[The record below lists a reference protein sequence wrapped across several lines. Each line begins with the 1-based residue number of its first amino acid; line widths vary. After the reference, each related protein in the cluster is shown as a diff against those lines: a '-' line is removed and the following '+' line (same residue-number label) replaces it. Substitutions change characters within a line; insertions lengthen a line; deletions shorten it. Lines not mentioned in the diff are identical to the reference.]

1 MTLDDADTIRRF
13 VSQIKRQLERSDL
26 TGVTSPSTT
35 QHDQPTDQHDL
46 SIDTAD
52 AELTDGYEKSNV
64 AKTPP
69 HTTVA
74 GQDNHRLASPE
85 AHPQP
90 SPHVSGIKAPYNTP
104 KTAASSPRLVAAN
117 THNQDVAEAF
127 SDYVNTV
134 NTRPLSESMWAPGSA
149 RHKPSVLS
157 GARSTNAL
165 TPIKAVEPNP
175 AINDTFDR
183 MSFRAADPGLKIG
196 ENLIG
201 DHVTRYMPS
210 KTPPS
215 AVNKFSI
222 LADKTQ
228 GGMVD
233 DVVQAKFEKAS
244 DEDLERSAQTDMVDK
259 FQEVQIKA
267 DAAAEE
273 DLPDTVPIDRVGKE
287 NEKPS
292 TSKANVPPH
301 LRATGVSSQQPVK
314 AETESPCPE
323 GLGLDAKGKVATPS
337 SVKDTVR
344 ATTNGVEHKI
354 TTGSAGPKPLTD
366 PPSQTEDLE
375 NKQIFNTWPKQE
387 ERSKPG
393 LF

>member
-1 MTLDDADTIRRF
+1 MTLDDADTIQRF
-13 VSQIKRQLERSDL
+13 VSQIKRQLEHSDL
-26 TGVTSPSTT
+26 TGVTSPST
-35 QHDQPTDQHDL
+35 QHDRPTNQHEL
-46 SIDTAD
+46 NINTAD
-52 AELTDGYEKSNV
+52 TEHTDGYEKSNV
-64 AKTPP
+64 AKTSP

-74 GQDNHRLASPE
+74 GQDNHHLTSPE

-104 KTAASSPRLVAAN
+104 KTAASSPRLVTAN
-117 THNQDVAEAF
+117 THNQEVAEAF

-149 RHKPSVLS
+149 RYKPSVFS
-157 GARSTNAL
+157 GARSTNVL

-183 MSFRAADPGLKIG
+183 MSFRVADPSHKIG

-201 DHVTRYMPS
+201 DHVTRYMFS
-210 KTPPS
+210 KTLPS
-215 AVNKFSI
+215 AVNKFSV

-228 GGMVD
+228 EGMD
-233 DVVQAKFEKAS
+233 DGDVQAKFEKAS
-244 DEDLERSAQTDMVDK
+244 DELERPAQIDMVDK
-259 FQEVQIKA
+259 VQKVQIKA
-267 DAAAEE
+267 DAAAKE
-273 DLPDTVPIDRVGKE
+273 DLLDTAPIDRVGKE
-287 NEKPS
+287 NEKPC

-301 LRATGVSSQQPVK
+301 LRATRVSSQQPVK

-323 GLGLDAKGKVATPS
+323 GLGLDAKGKVAPPD

-344 ATTNGVEHKI
+344 ATTNGVEPKI
-354 TTGSAGPKPLTD
+354 TTGSVGPKPVTD
-366 PPSQTEDLE
+366 PPSQIEDLE
-375 NKQIFNTWPKQE
+375 NKQIFGAWPEQE